1 MAYPRSLEA
10 FIPEVLKEFGLEKKA
25 RNYSVIT
32 GWAELVGE
40 KIARAATAEKLETGI
55 LTVRV
60 INPVWRYELTMQKA
74 MIIDKI
80 AAEFGA
86 GLVRDILWKV

>member
-10 FIPEVLKEFGLEKKA
+10 VIPELLKEFGLEKKA

-40 KIARAATAEKLETGI
+40 KIARAATAEKLEKGI
-55 LTVRV
+55 LSVRV
-60 INPVWRYELTMQKA
+60 KNPVWRFELQMQKA
-74 MIIDKI
+74 MILEKI
-80 AAEFGA
+80 AAEFGP

>member
-1 MAYPRSLEA
+1 MALPRSLQA
-10 FIPEVLKEFGLEKKA
+10 FMPEVLKEFGLEKKA
-25 RNYSVIT
+25 RTYSVIT

-40 KIARAATAEKLETGI
+40 KVAQAATAEKLEKGI

-60 INPVWRYELTMQKA
+60 KNPVWRYELTMQKG
-74 MIIDKI
+74 MILEKI

>member
-25 RNYSVIT
+25 RSYSVIT

-40 KIARAATAEKLETGI
+40 KIAHATTAEKLEKGI

-60 INPVWRYELTMQKA
+60 KNPVWRYELTMQKA
-74 MIIDKI
+74 MIIEKI
-80 AAEFGA
+80 AAEFGP
-86 GLVRDILWKV
+86 GLVRDIIWKV